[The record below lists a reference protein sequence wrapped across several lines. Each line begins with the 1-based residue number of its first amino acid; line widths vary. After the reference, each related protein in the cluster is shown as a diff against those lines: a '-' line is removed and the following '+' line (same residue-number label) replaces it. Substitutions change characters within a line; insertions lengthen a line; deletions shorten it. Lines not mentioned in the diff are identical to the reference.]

1 MIDLVRFI
9 IKLLIVVVYVHIVR
23 ISLEVMYRLISEC
36 DSVISL
42 ASIVFFCTIWILL
55 MILGVMLVIAILIE
69 PINKN
74 NKR

>member
-9 IKLLIVVVYVHIVR
+9 VKLLIVVVYVHIVR

-36 DSVISL
+36 DSFISL

-69 PINKN
+69 PINKD
-74 NKR
+74 KR